1 MKKILLILLLIVT
14 LTSCSFTKKTE
25 KTWVNAPVVV
35 KVEKPSDALLA
46 NQKAIINKMDS
57 YFHYTKQGVS
67 KWDISLNISSEEWKI
82 DWKANYDVKFD
93 QDKKWFD
100 SKIKWD
106 FSVDVKV
113 PQVLKFKWDFD
124 LNLLSLDKKIFWKI
138 NSFNVNTDDKNIQ
151 MQVAMAKWFISPYI
165 WKWVFSELPEDNT
178 KKLDNKEFFTNKN
191 KVVKIL
197 KKYPIFKS
205 EKENENKD
213 FYDYNIVIDEENVVK
228 IIKEINKEVK
238 TWDNKELTQEDIEK
252 IKNNIKKAQL
262 KWNIKIDKKDA
273 RYFVLT
279 LEEKDSDS
287 KVSIE
292 NTKDVLKINF
302 QDNKKNTLITFDG
315 KKDWEKISW
324 KINAKEAWK
333 DILVGDISFLKD
345 KENFSFEWKFT
356 STQNKKA
363 DVVIKIND
371 NTKEQSVSIKAPEKA
386 QDIKEI
392 MKSMWTWNPAMWT
405 WAMNSVDSAW
415 NPIK

>member
-14 LTSCSFTKKTE
+14 LTSCGFTKKTE

-178 KKLDNKEFFTNKN
+178 KKIDNKEFFTNKN